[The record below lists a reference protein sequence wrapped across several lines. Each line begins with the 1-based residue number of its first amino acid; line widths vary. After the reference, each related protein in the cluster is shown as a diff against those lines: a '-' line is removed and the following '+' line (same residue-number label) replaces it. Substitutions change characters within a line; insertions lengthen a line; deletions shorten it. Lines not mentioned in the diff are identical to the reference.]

1 MKETHSS
8 QGWLTEGRVSVAEKE
23 EEESWQRKR
32 NSEKG
37 MNGFEEEKGRVR
49 VTGAVRRVQ
58 NNAVPIPYTQS
69 PLNDKFVG

>member
-37 MNGFEEEKGRVR
+37 MNGFEEEKGRSEE
-49 VTGAVRRVQ
+49 A
-58 NNAVPIPYTQS
+58 I
-69 PLNDKFVG
+69 